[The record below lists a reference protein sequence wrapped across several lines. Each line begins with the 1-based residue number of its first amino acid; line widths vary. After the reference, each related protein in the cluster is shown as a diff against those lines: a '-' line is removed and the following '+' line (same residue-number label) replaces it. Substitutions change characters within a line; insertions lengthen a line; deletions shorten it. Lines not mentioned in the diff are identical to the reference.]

1 MKRTAPSASAR
12 SSLESPVY
20 FVGKDPIALPCVR
33 PVDRARIPFAYTSL
47 LRLLMNRRMD
57 RVNMLV
63 RQEISRILSVEIND
77 PRLSSLISI
86 TEVQTSR
93 DLRRAKVYFSV
104 FGDENTKR
112 SVLAALES
120 AGGFI
125 HRTMKRNLDL
135 KFAPF
140 LTFQLDESI
149 EQGTDML
156 DLINRNPPRDMDEEI
171 S

>member
-1 MKRTAPSASAR
+1 
-12 SSLESPVY
+12 
-20 FVGKDPIALPCVR
+20 
-33 PVDRARIPFAYTSL
+33 
-47 LRLLMNRRMD
+47 MNRRMD

-63 RQEISRILSVEIND
+63 RQEISRILATEIND

-93 DLRRAKVYFSV
+93 DLRSAKVYFSV
-104 FGDENTKR
+104 LGDEGTKR
-112 SVLAALES
+112 SVLTALES

-125 HRTMKRNLDL
+125 HRTMKRNLSL

-149 EQGTDML
+149 EQGTEML
-156 DLINRNPPRDMDEEI
+156 DLIGRNPPRDVDGSGI

>member
-1 MKRTAPSASAR
+1 
-12 SSLESPVY
+12 
-20 FVGKDPIALPCVR
+20 
-33 PVDRARIPFAYTSL
+33 
-47 LRLLMNRRMD
+47 MNRRMD

-93 DLRRAKVYFSV
+93 DLRSAKVYFSV
-104 FGDENTKR
+104 LGDEHQKQNT
-112 SVLAALES
+112 LAALES

-125 HRTMKRNLDL
+125 HRTMKRNLSL

-149 EQGTDML
+149 EQGTEML
-156 DLINRNPPRDMDEEI
+156 DLIDRNPPRDVDDDGI